1 MIVQNLLENLS
12 EIEIQMRALTEARA
26 GVLAELEAA
35 VPPGDTVTFAGFKA
49 QWKPGRK
56 ATDHEAAAQDMAV
69 DAAIIE
75 KHTAVKTTVAWAK
88 VTKDAKVP
96 KAVLDQYTTEAPPSF
111 VVEPIK

>member
-1 MIVQNLLENLS
+1 MTVQELLENLS
-12 EIEIQMRALTEARA
+12 EIEIQMRDLTEARA

-56 ATDHEAAAQDMAV
+56 TTDHESVAQDMAV

-88 VTKDAKVP
+88 VTKEARIGQ
-96 KAVLDQYTTEAPPSF
+96 AVLDQYTIEGPPSF

>member
-1 MIVQNLLENLS
+1 MTIQELLENLS
-12 EIEIQMRALTEARA
+12 EIETQMRALTEARA

-35 VPPGDTVTFAGFKA
+35 VTPGDTVTFAGYRA

-56 ATDHEAAAQDMAV
+56 ATDHEAAAQAVSV
-69 DAAIIE
+69 DAAIVE
-75 KHTAVKTTVAWAK
+75 KHTTVKTAVAWAK

-96 KAVLDQYTTEAPPSF
+96 RAVLDQYTTEAPPSF